1 MRRIMILGIT
11 LFLLTMGSACKT
23 KPKQKEEVKVKKTP
37 SVEILVLSTS
47 DQIPDIT
54 TGWTLSSKG
63 QLIGWRRNAGNALFD
78 EQIFQVPP
86 QKVMEIIAEL
96 KKTGILQKKL
106 NENGKPTYHLTY
118 KNGEQVV
125 HLSWT
130 DSTELPPE
138 FSSWYQK
145 TVEWCR
151 QQAKK

>member
-1 MRRIMILGIT
+1 MILGLA

-23 KPKQKEEVKVKKTP
+23 KPKPKQEQQAKVKKTP

-78 EQIFQVPP
+78 EQNFQVSP
-86 QKVMEIIAEL
+86 QKVAEIIAEL

-106 NENGKPTYHLTY
+106 NESGKPTYHLTY

-125 HLSWT
+125 HLSWS
-130 DSTELPPE
+130 DSTELPPA

-145 TVEWCR
+145 TVAWCR